1 MFRCE
6 TLMVA
11 HSIYDHILRIQD
23 GIGGLY
29 LGPDYFSKLN
39 LAAQLHY
46 MKTNVCL
53 VAFTLFISVFSC
65 AVQAQTAS
73 QKFAAYQQAIPGT
86 AVKISLVPVQG
97 GTFTMGSG
105 NAEKGKQNNEG
116 PAKKVGVSPFWIG
129 AYEVTFEEYDAFFK
143 DEMFSRNETA
153 DAITRPSPPYID
165 LTLGMG
171 KEGGFPANSMSQ
183 YGALM
188 FCRWLY
194 NKTGVFYRLPTEAEW
209 EYASRAG
216 ANTAYPFG
224 SDTAGLSNYAW
235 YKENSDNKYQIT
247 GLKAPNK
254 WGIYDM
260 PGNVAEWT
268 LDQYEENYFEKMGTA
283 PNDPLIAPTARHPR
297 TVKGGSFQDEAM
309 ELRSAA
315 RSKSNLDWNR
325 RDPQIPRS
333 RWWNAD
339 APFIGFRIV
348 RPQQQPAAAEID
360 KFFTD
365 YIDNY

>member
-1 MFRCE
+1 MLHGRHF
-6 TLMVA
+6 VA
-11 HSIYDHILRIQD
+11 ILKTTYQFTA
-23 GIGGLY
+23 LY
-29 LGPDYFSKLN
+29 LYPFHLAGGIHWPLN
-39 LAAQLHY
+39 YTY
-46 MKTNVCL
+46 MIRKVSL
-53 VAFTLFISVFSC
+53 VICSFFLPALCYV
-65 AVQAQTAS
+65 VQAQTAS
-73 QKFAAYQQAIPGT
+73 QKFVAYQQPIPGI
-86 AVKISLVPVQG
+86 AVKISLVPVPG
-97 GTFTMGSG
+97 GTFMMGSG
-105 NAEKGKQNNEG
+105 NAEKGRQTHEG
-116 PAKKVGVSPFWIG
+116 PAKKISVSPFWIG

-143 DEMFSRNETA
+143 DEMFSRNETT

-216 ANTAYPFG
+216 ASTAYPFG
-224 SDTAGLSNYAW
+224 SDTTGLSKYAW
-235 YKENSDNKYQIT
+235 YKINSEDKYHKT

-254 WGIYDM
+254 LGIYDM
-260 PGNVAEWT
+260 HGNVAEWT
-268 LDQYEENYFEKMGTA
+268 LDQYEDDYFGKIGA
-283 PNDPLIAPTARHPR
+283 SPKDPLIIPTARHPR

-315 RSKSNLDWNR
+315 RLKSNLDWNR

-348 RPQQQPAAAEID
+348 RPQKQPAAAEID